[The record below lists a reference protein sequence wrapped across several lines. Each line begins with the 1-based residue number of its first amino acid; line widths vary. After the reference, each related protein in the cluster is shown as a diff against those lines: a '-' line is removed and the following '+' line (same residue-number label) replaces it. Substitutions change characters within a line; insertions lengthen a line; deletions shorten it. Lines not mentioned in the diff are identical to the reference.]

1 MLRVGG
7 PGYEPTD
14 QDILR
19 TRVRST
25 GIVEHAFDVRGQKLR
40 VLDVGG
46 QRSERKKWCVFLLA
60 VLAALLCVSVSRN
73 IGADMV
79 ADARRKQDPLL
90 RERQH
95 AHLCRGHL

>member
-46 QRSERKKWCVFLLA
+46 QRSERKKWCVFPLGVHWMPPCASQSEL
-60 VLAALLCVSVSRN
+60 
-73 IGADMV
+73 I
-79 ADARRKQDPLL
+79 RR
-90 RERQH
+90 
-95 AHLCRGHL
+95 